1 MILSMNKNEIKPHK
15 ITKPIQLLAAW
26 LVGLIVINAS
36 FLTAAGLI
44 TMPWYL
50 QVVLV
55 LASTINV
62 FVFVILLY
70 LMQTHYR
77 EQMQDDNFYSK
88 SLEQKF
94 AIRMQE
100 LLNTKVELQKQ
111 EKQTVE
117 ELVEIAMP
125 NPNENADSEIVR
137 EKISST
143 LKYSKVKNLVNKYS
157 NYWFL
162 GALVDQSFQLKLNE
176 RQNSVEILS
185 DNGKYILGL
194 EDIQNMYV
202 DGLFDGSLSEI
213 IPLKL
218 SPLGQEVAQMF
229 SEKANKILGNK

>member
-1 MILSMNKNEIKPHK
+1 MNKNEIKPHK